1 MQVEKTPSLKK
12 NAFYSIILRTLNVIF
27 PLITYPYIAR
37 IINPEGIGK
46 IEFVSSFIQ
55 YFVLI
60 AQIGIPIYGI
70 KACAKHRHDKKIL
83 TRTFQEI
90 AVINIVA
97 IFVSYLILIIVLASV
112 EQLQNYGQLFL
123 VFSFT
128 ILMSCSSVE
137 WFYQAIEDY
146 KYITIRSIFVKVIS
160 LILIFILINSSD
172 DYVLYAVL
180 LVIGTSL
187 NSIFNLVNLRK
198 HINIFENSGRMQFS
212 QHFQAIS
219 TLFILSISTSLYV
232 NLDKILLGFISGD
245 EYVGFYSI
253 SNRIVK
259 LVLTVIT
266 SISIVMLPR
275 LSHYESTGK
284 KLVANELIR
293 KIVDLLL
300 FISIPAT
307 FGIILLSKPI
317 ILLFAGSSYT
327 PSILSLQIL
336 APLLIFI
343 SLSNFLGIQ
352 VLVSLGKEKWTLLS
366 TLLASFLNI
375 TINLLLIPHLNQ
387 IGTSIASSITE
398 LFVILLQILIVSKLI
413 TNLINKKN
421 IILYIFASISFF
433 ITSLYILSLVD
444 NLYIS
449 SIIIVFLSTTIY
461 GTILLLF
468 KNYWIKEFLS
478 ALNKIFKIRRKI

>member
-1 MQVEKTPSLKK
+1 
-12 NAFYSIILRTLNVIF
+12 
-27 PLITYPYIAR
+27 
-37 IINPEGIGK
+37 
-46 IEFVSSFIQ
+46 
-55 YFVLI
+55 
-60 AQIGIPIYGI
+60 
-70 KACAKHRHDKKIL
+70 
-83 TRTFQEI
+83 
-90 AVINIVA
+90 
-97 IFVSYLILIIVLASV
+97 
-112 EQLQNYGQLFL
+112 
-123 VFSFT
+123 
-128 ILMSCSSVE
+128 
-137 WFYQAIEDY
+137 
-146 KYITIRSIFVKVIS
+146 
-160 LILIFILINSSD
+160 
-172 DYVLYAVL
+172 
-180 LVIGTSL
+180 
-187 NSIFNLVNLRK
+187 
-198 HINIFENSGRMQFS
+198 
-212 QHFQAIS
+212 
-219 TLFILSISTSLYV
+219 
-232 NLDKILLGFISGD
+232 
-245 EYVGFYSI
+245 
-253 SNRIVK
+253 
-259 LVLTVIT
+259 
-266 SISIVMLPR
+266 
-275 LSHYESTGK
+275 
-284 KLVANELIR
+284 
-293 KIVDLLL
+293 
-300 FISIPAT
+300 
-307 FGIILLSKPI
+307 
-317 ILLFAGSSYT
+317 LFAGSSYT